1 MKNRELFAVDEV
13 ETELRAYADRK
24 HMAGQTELANGIL
37 KAVNH
42 LQTITRAHAVE
53 LPPVKIGDEAYFII
67 NGDIF
72 RAKIHLIRFDIRDTG
87 IKGEIFG
94 SVTSTSSVF
103 ADFDDWGKTVFATKA
118 EAEKVLYPCETC
130 FCGTYR
136 GCEGCSYGR
145 RERK

>member
-1 MKNRELFAVDEV
+1 MKNQELVAISEV

-53 LPPVKIGDEAYFII
+53 LPPVKIGDEAYFVI

-72 RAKIHLIRFDIRDTG
+72 RAKIHLIRFDIRETG
-87 IKGEIFG
+87 TKGEIFG

-103 ADFDDWGKTVFATKA
+103 ADFDDWGKTVFATRI
-118 EAEKVLYPCETC
+118 EAMNAVRPDIPSLGSWTGGQNEDT
-130 FCGTYR
+130 
-136 GCEGCSYGR
+136 
-145 RERK
+145 